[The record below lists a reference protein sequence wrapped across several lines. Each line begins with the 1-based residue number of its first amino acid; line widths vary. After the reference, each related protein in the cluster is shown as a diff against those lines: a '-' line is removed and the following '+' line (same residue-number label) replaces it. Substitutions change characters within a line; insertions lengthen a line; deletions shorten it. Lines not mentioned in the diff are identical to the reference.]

1 MDIDRIKAAEILT
14 EATKLITQDRANQH
28 GESFK
33 MTAELWSAYLGIQ
46 ISQEDFCICIALM
59 KVARSKRGAKI
70 KDHFLD
76 GAAYMA
82 LAGSPYAEGPKPEKS
97 NPSMKLPTT
106 HHPEGYIKD
115 EGTT

>member
-14 EATKLITQDRANQH
+14 EATRLITQDRANQH

-33 MTAELWSAYLGIQ
+33 MTAQLWSAYLGIE
-46 ISQEDFCICIALM
+46 ISQEDFCICLALM
-59 KVARSKRGAKI
+59 KIARGKKGNKI

-76 GAAYMA
+76 GAAYVA
-82 LAGSPYAEGPKPEKS
+82 LAGSPHVKDKEPEKA
-97 NPSMKLPTT
+97 NPSMKLPTQ